1 MNAVSTKARFM
12 SGLVLIV
19 FAVLGVGPVPITSTI
34 GLFIVIF
41 RPRWFKQ
48 LVDNIY
54 IDKH

>member
-1 MNAVSTKARFM
+1 MNAVSTKARLK
-12 SGLVLIV
+12 SALVLIV

-34 GLFIVIF
+34 GLFIIIF

>member
-1 MNAVSTKARFM
+1 MNAAATKARFK
-12 SGLVLIV
+12 SALVLIV

-34 GLFIVIF
+34 GLLIVIF